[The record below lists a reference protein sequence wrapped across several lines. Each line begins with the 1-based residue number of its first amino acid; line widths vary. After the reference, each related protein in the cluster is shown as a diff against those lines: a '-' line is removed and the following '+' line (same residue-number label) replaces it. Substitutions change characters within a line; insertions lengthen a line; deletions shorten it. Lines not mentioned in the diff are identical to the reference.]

1 MAILTLRAAPAG
13 RTPFG
18 SICQVVTFGNG
29 TPCVTKR
36 VEVKKASECLAAFE
50 AFTAEIEGNAETLG
64 KLAASYAKHASPG
77 DVPGASIYGIIFD
90 RDGRKPSGYN
100 ALKLEA
106 FAEPQQVA
114 A

>member
-13 RTPFG
+13 RTLYG

-36 VEVKKASECLAAFE
+36 VEVKKASDCLAAFE
-50 AFTAEIEGNAETLG
+50 AFTAEIEGDAETLA

-77 DVPGASIYGIIFD
+77 DIPGANMHAIIYD

-100 ALKLEA
+100 ALKLER
-106 FAEPQQVA
+106 FVA
-114 A
+114 KVPA